1 MLGGVESSTTKAFTG
16 GLDKETLETATAEEI
31 AAIQATD
38 HIRTG
43 GKNAKYYD
51 PAEPGKWVVDFEGVA
66 KGFL

>member
-1 MLGGVESSTTKAFTG
+1 MLGGVEASTNKAFTG
-16 GLDKETLETATAEEI
+16 GLDQETLDNANAEEI

-38 HIRTG
+38 HIRIG

-51 PAEPGKWVVDFEGVA
+51 PSEPEKWVVDFEGIA